1 MGPVVTE
8 SSRFRRSVN
17 VERDITDPSSL
28 EGYIVS
34 PLARDVLLRV
44 IKAVAAS
51 GGQRAFSLVGP
62 YGTGKSAFVVF
73 LLKMLSAK
81 GTRAAALDAYSA
93 SFARQRSMVEEQL
106 GSGFVPVVITGHRG
120 ELRLAV
126 LAAVRAACSARWP
139 ANLPPKVAQ
148 AFGHVEVAEREG
160 RVLDSGLAFLT
171 TVVADAVKADGGQGI
186 VIVVDECGKFLESAA
201 AQGKA
206 ADLYLLQVLAETA
219 AREDGGRI
227 LLLTVLHQD
236 FDAYAGGLPPSARQ
250 EWTKVH
256 GRFEVMP
263 FLESPGHLVSLV
275 GSAIRMSP
283 LAPQQ
288 GLFAS
293 QHEGAS
299 QARELAGMLPAD
311 LAVMP
316 NALSAVYPLHPLA
329 GLCLGPIFRTSVG
342 QNERSVFA
350 FLSSAEPFG
359 FQAFLAE
366 RRESEL
372 YYLDRLWDYIQA
384 NTSPSLRQARAR
396 VLTAADDALL
406 RLPRDAKVED
416 GRVLK
421 ALSLLQLVQAAL
433 PLTVDPRLLGP
444 ALGLP
449 AEVVQASLERLK
461 HGSLIVYR
469 RYRRAWQLWEGSD
482 VDIEAL
488 LVRYREL
495 VQNEGGLASVV
506 QRELPPLPVVGA
518 RHAHETGTLRFLRT
532 RYVTPAEALVAKSS
546 PGGDGDLLLIVPDR
560 ADELVGLASKL
571 SARVMRG
578 KERPVVFALP
588 QEAGDLIEWASDF
601 RALER
606 ISKEEHAL
614 ESDRVAKR
622 ELADRKESVSEGLRV
637 ALAKAF
643 APRRGAGGLQ
653 WIVLGDSIP
662 KDVRDRPSAVASA
675 VFDEVF
681 THAPWIRNELV
692 NRQAL
697 SPAAASARRELVVR
711 LASNSGDEQLGIS
724 GSPPELS
731 MYRSVLRS
739 TGIHHRAPDGTWQLQ
754 PPTDHRL
761 KKVWKELDHRLGRRR
776 MKADD
781 LVSVLAEPPFG
792 IRAGLAGLLVVV
804 WFYEKQR
811 SIFYYEDGT
820 FVPQVGVENLEMLIR
835 RPTACELQYAGG
847 HEANAVMKAVA
858 AALGATAPGREPS
871 ALDLARYVVGMVRR
885 LSNWASTTA
894 RVSEDAKR
902 VRVAV
907 KSTKDPLKLLMREL
921 PFAVGAVTAEGVDVE
936 PEGADVYGAR
946 LRAAL
951 GSLQKADQ
959 QLLADIES
967 TLRGFFKESD
977 GLEFF
982 ASVRRRAE
990 VLVAAGGSSPAVDR
1004 WAQIT
1009 AALTPND
1016 PESREEWLRHMGT
1029 SVIGKPPPSWT
1040 DGDAAQFP
1048 YSAMEL
1054 CRKVLASEELA
1065 LERGFHANADFRLV
1079 RVAVL
1084 DSEGR
1089 EQTGVAVV
1097 RPAERAQVSK
1107 VLKEFD
1113 RLVGGSVSGEQ
1124 GLAAAVIAEL
1134 MDRLATKRPPEVS

>member
-1 MGPVVTE
+1 METVATE
-8 SSRFRRSVN
+8 ASRFRRSVN
-17 VERDITDPSSL
+17 VERDIGDPTSL
-28 EGYIVS
+28 AGYVVS

-44 IKAVAAS
+44 LKSVAAV

-62 YGTGKSAFVVF
+62 YGTGKSAFILF
-73 LLKMLSAK
+73 LLKMLSPQSVRISAL
-81 GTRAAALDAYSA
+81 AAFPDNCAAERETV
-93 SFARQRSMVEEQL
+93 ARLL

-120 ELRLAV
+120 ELRAAV
-126 LAAVRAACSARWP
+126 LAALRGVAQVQWP
-139 ANLPPKVAQ
+139 FDLPPKVAQ
-148 AFGHVEVAEREG
+148 VFALVEIAQREG
-160 RVLDSGLAFLT
+160 RVTDSGIALIA
-171 TVVADAVKADGGQGI
+171 TVLADAVKAEGGQGL
-186 VIVVDECGKFLESAA
+186 VIVVDECGKFLEAAA

-236 FDAYAGGLPPSARQ
+236 FDAYSAGLPPSARQ

-256 GRFEVMP
+256 GRFEVLP

-275 GSAIRMSP
+275 GHAIQLSP
-283 LAPQQ
+283 FAYSR
-288 GLFAS
+288 GLFAG
-293 QHEGAS
+293 QHEGALHAS
-299 QARELAGMLPAD
+299 ELFEMLPVD
-311 LAVMP
+311 LGVSL
-316 NALSAVYPLHPLA
+316 NALSKVYPLHPLA
-329 GLCLGPIFRTSVG
+329 GLCLGPVFRSFIG

-359 FQAFLAE
+359 FQEFLAKE
-366 RRESEL
+366 RRPEL
-372 YYLDRLWDYIQA
+372 YYLDQLWDYIQA

-406 RLPRDAKVED
+406 RLPRDAKPED

-421 ALSLLQLVQAAL
+421 VLSLLQLVQAAL
-433 PLTVDPRLLGP
+433 PLTVDSRLLGP
-444 ALGLP
+444 ALGLTTE
-449 AEVVQASLERLK
+449 AVQASLERLK
-461 HGSLIVYR
+461 HAALIVYR

-482 VDIEAL
+482 VDIEGL

-495 VQNEGGLASVV
+495 VQNEGGLANVV

-518 RHAHETGTLRFLRT
+518 GHAHKTGTLRFLRA
-532 RYVTPAEALVAKSS
+532 RYVSPAEALLAKSS

-560 ADELVGLASKL
+560 ADELVGLASAL
-571 SARVMRG
+571 SARVVRG
-578 KERPVVFALP
+578 RERPVVFALP
-588 QEAGDLIEWASDF
+588 QDAGDLIEWASDF

-614 ESDRVAKR
+614 ENDRVAKR
-622 ELADRKESVSEGLRV
+622 ELSDRKESVSEGLRV

-643 APRRGAGGLQ
+643 APRRGNGGLQ
-653 WIVLGDSIP
+653 WIVLGDPSP
-662 KDVRDRPSAVASA
+662 KDVQDRPSAVASE
-675 VFDEVF
+675 VFNEVF
-681 THAPWIRNELV
+681 TNAPLILNELV
-692 NRQAL
+692 NRQEL
-697 SPAAASARRELVVR
+697 SSAAASARRELIVR
-711 LASNSGDEQLGIS
+711 LATKSGEEQLGIS

-731 MYRSVLRS
+731 IYRSVLLS
-739 TGIHHRAPDGTWQLQ
+739 SGIHHCAPNGSWQLQ
-754 PPTDHRL
+754 PPTDPRL
-761 KKVWKELDHRLGRRR
+761 KKVWKELDHRLGRKR
-776 MKADD
+776 MKADE
-781 LVSVLAEPPFG
+781 LVSALAEPPFG

-804 WFYEKQR
+804 WFLEKQR

-820 FVPQVGVENLEMLIR
+820 FVPQIGVENLEMLIR

-847 HEANAVMKAVA
+847 HEANSVMKAVA
-858 AALGATAPGREPS
+858 TALGATAPGREPS
-871 ALDLARYVVGMVRR
+871 ALDLARFVVGMVRR
-885 LSNWASTTA
+885 LSTWASTTA
-894 RVSEDAKR
+894 RVSDDAKR
-902 VRVAV
+902 VRVSV

-921 PFAVGAVTAEGVDVE
+921 PFAVGAVAAEGVDVE
-936 PEGADVYGAR
+936 PEDAAVYGER

-951 GSLQKADQ
+951 VSLQKADQ
-959 QLLADIES
+959 QLLGDIED

-977 GLEFF
+977 GVEFF

-990 VLVAAGGSSPAVDR
+990 VLVAAGASSPAVDR

-1009 AALTPND
+1009 SALTPND
-1016 PESREEWLRHMGT
+1016 LESREEWLRHMGT

-1097 RPAERAQVSK
+1097 RRAERAQVSQ

-1134 MDRLATKRPPEVS
+1134 MDRLASKRPPEVS